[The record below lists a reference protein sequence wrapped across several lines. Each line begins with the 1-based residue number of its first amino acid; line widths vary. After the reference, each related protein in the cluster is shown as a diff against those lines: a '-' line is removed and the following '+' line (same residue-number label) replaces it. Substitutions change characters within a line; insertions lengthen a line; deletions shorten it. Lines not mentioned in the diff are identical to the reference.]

1 MAKSSGLFTK
11 FRYAPERLLEGSQYP
26 VLAIC
31 CTAMFLDLTN
41 LSAITIALPAVQQSV
56 GVKPSELQWVLAG
69 YALTFGGFLLLGGR
83 SGDLFGGLFARKLGF
98 NAHHEKDTVVF

>member
-1 MAKSSGLFTK
+1 MASTGSMLHIARF
-11 FRYAPERLLEGSQYP
+11 APDRLLQKTPYP

-41 LSAITIALPAVQQSV
+41 LSATTIALPAIQKTFECS
-56 GVKPSELQWVLAG
+56 SSTLQWVLAG

-83 SGDLFGGLFARKLGF
+83 SGDLFGKQIGSPEIE
-98 NAHHEKDTVVF
+98 H